1 MNGPVAILFDRLGPY
16 HLARLRAC
24 AGKMPVLALELC
36 GESRE
41 YPWDPVADG
50 QLHRVTL
57 FPRRDSDSI
66 TGAECR
72 KRMFT
77 CLDEEMPDAVAV
89 PGWASAGA
97 LSALDW
103 CRRRR
108 RPAIIMSEST
118 AMDER
123 RVAWKEWIKR
133 RIVRLAAGGLVG
145 GRPHRDYMRS
155 LGLPDQ
161 RIFEGYDVVD
171 NGYFEAGADS
181 VQAQGDALRASLELP
196 EHYFLASSRFVEKKN
211 LFKLLAAYA
220 VYRQEMGDEAWSLV
234 LLGDG
239 PLRQPLEAQRAELN
253 LTGHVRLP
261 GFKQYGELP
270 AYYALAGG
278 FIHASTTEQWGL
290 VVNEAMAC
298 GLPVLVSERCGCA
311 PDLVAAGE
319 NGWTFDP
326 RDVAGIAAALKRL
339 SDLPAAQYAA
349 MRQAS
354 RRRIAAWTPD
364 TFADGMR
371 NAVAAGLAAPM
382 PGTALFDPLLLYAL
396 TLKR

>member
-24 AGKMPVLALELC
+24 AGRMPVCALELC
-36 GESRE
+36 GQSRE
-41 YPWDPVADG
+41 YQWDPVADR

-57 FPRRDSDSI
+57 FPEWDSGSI

-72 KRMFT
+72 ERMFG
-77 CLDEEMPDAVAV
+77 CLDEEKPDAVAV

-103 CRRRR
+103 CRQRR

-118 AMDER
+118 ATDER

-145 GRPHRDYMRS
+145 GRPHRDYMRT
-155 LGLPDQ
+155 LGLPDE

-171 NGYFEAGADS
+171 NGYFEAGAAS
-181 VQAQGDALRASLELP
+181 ALAQGDGLRASLGLP
-196 EHYFLASSRFVEKKN
+196 GQYFLASSRFVEKKN
-211 LFKLLAAYA
+211 LSALLAAYA
-220 VYRQEMGDEAWSLV
+220 EYRRETGDAAWSLV

-239 PLRQPLEAQRAELN
+239 PLRPLLEAQRAVLN
-253 LTGHVRLP
+253 LTGHVLLP

-278 FIHASTTEQWGL
+278 FVHASTTEQWGL

-298 GLPVLVSERCGCA
+298 GLPVLVSDRCGCA

-326 RDVAGIAAALKRL
+326 RDVTAIAAALKRL
-339 SDLPAAQYAA
+339 SDLPEAERAA
-349 MRQAS
+349 MREAS
-354 RRRIAAWTPD
+354 RRQIAAWTPD
-364 TFADGMR
+364 TFADGMKQ
-371 NAVAAGLAAPM
+371 AVDGALAHPM
-382 PGTALFDPLLLYAL
+382 PGTALLDRILLHAL